1 MEEYGNSKKID
12 CLIASPYKF
21 LLTIFVFCV
30 KVRSFKVD
38 IHNIY
43 IDTDVTRESGAAALV
58 RGDPDEKFSVVPSFT
73 NFINTVLNEA
83 ASLER
88 ATPGSLPTHRWTS
101 YMLLAISLIAI
112 ILYI

>member
-1 MEEYGNSKKID
+1 M
-12 CLIASPYKF
+12 IASPYKF
-21 LLTIFVFCV
+21 LLTIFVFFCV
-30 KVRSFKVD
+30 KVRSSKVD

>member
-1 MEEYGNSKKID
+1 MFICEN
-12 CLIASPYKF
+12 
-21 LLTIFVFCV
+21 
-30 KVRSFKVD
+30 VRSFKID

-58 RGDPDEKFSVVPSFT
+58 RGEPDEKFSVVPSFT
-73 NFINTVLNEA
+73 NFIHNVLSEA

-88 ATPGSLPTHRWTS
+88 TTPATLDPEARGWTS

>member
-1 MEEYGNSKKID
+1 M
-12 CLIASPYKF
+12 IASPYKF

-88 ATPGSLPTHRWTS
+88 ATPGSLYLEARGWTS

>member
-1 MEEYGNSKKID
+1 MFICE
-12 CLIASPYKF
+12 
-21 LLTIFVFCV
+21 
-30 KVRSFKVD
+30 KVRSFKID

-58 RGDPDEKFSVVPSFT
+58 RGEPDEKFSVVPSFT
-73 NFINTVLNEA
+73 NFIHNVLSEA

-88 ATPGSLPTHRWTS
+88 TTPATLDREARGWTS

-112 ILYI
+112 ILYIWRAL

>member
-1 MEEYGNSKKID
+1 METVQLQ
-12 CLIASPYKF
+12 LISSCWQF
-21 LLTIFVFCV
+21 FCV

-73 NFINTVLNEA
+73 NFMTNVLSEA

-88 ATPGSLPTHRWTS
+88 ATPATLYLEARGWTS

>member
-1 MEEYGNSKKID
+1 M
-12 CLIASPYKF
+12 
-21 LLTIFVFCV
+21 CV

-43 IDTDVTRESGAAALV
+43 IDPDVTRESGAAALV
-58 RGDPDEKFSVVPSFT
+58 RGDPAEKFSVVPSFT

-88 ATPGSLPTHRWTS
+88 ATPANLYLEARGWTS